1 MNVSARF
8 TVSLHIL
15 TLLASQPEQ
24 ALTSEYIAGSVNTNP
39 AFIRRQMAALRKA
52 GLVTSQPGAGGGWRL
67 TAAPATL
74 TLARVRR
81 ALHEG
86 SPFSM
91 HPRQPNPACPVGRR
105 IQAAL
110 LPIYDHA
117 ALAMEAD
124 LEHTTVAALLDS
136 VTSVRDQ

>member
-15 TLLASQPEQ
+15 TLLASQPEE
-24 ALTSEYIAGSVNTNP
+24 ALTSEFIAGSVNTNP

-52 GLVTSQPGAGGGWRL
+52 GLVASQPGTGGGWRL
-67 TAAPATL
+67 MADPATL
-74 TLARVRR
+74 TLAEVRR

-91 HPRQPNPACPVGRR
+91 HPQRPNPACTVGRG

-110 LPIYDHA
+110 LPIYAHA
-117 ALAMEAD
+117 ERAMEAD
-124 LEHTTVAALLDS
+124 LDQTTVGSLLATVS
-136 VTSVRDQ
+136 AHK